1 MEDSNIEIGDVENYS
16 SNKDAGFSHQALVMK
31 AMTKVIDNGS
41 KEMKAGWFSTK
52 LDRNGNQVRTYEE
65 DTRLVFISCVETC
78 LMVMECDLDLEHRKE
93 INSLIQKKDDLKKLL
108 IEQEDN
114 EWKNL
119 MPVIK
124 QKLISNGKGNVN
136 GFLDKD
142 KRFYQIYLEECV
154 TIYRDIFKVLT
165 RQTKE
170 LDYYKS
176 EGWEA

>member
-1 MEDSNIEIGDVENYS
+1 MGEDIEIGDVENYS
-16 SNKDAGFSHQALVMK
+16 SNKDGGFSHQSLVMK
-31 AMTKVIDNGS
+31 SMNKVIDTGS

-65 DTRLVFISCVETC
+65 DTRLVFISSVETC
-78 LMVMECDLDLEHRKE
+78 LMVMECDLDIEHRKQIDKLISDKE
-93 INSLIQKKDDLKKLL
+93 ELKKSLIK
-108 IEQEDN
+108 QEDD

-124 QKLISNGKGNVN
+124 QKLISNGKGNIM
-136 GFLDKD
+136 GYLDKD

-154 TIYRDIFKVLT
+154 NIYREIFKVLT
-165 RQTKE
+165 KQTKE
-170 LDYYKS
+170 LDYYAS